1 MKRKEYTVPISEVV
15 VLQLSNEYLERT
27 LAGQS
32 KVPIGGETNDDDED
46 PEVDDMY

>member
-1 MKRKEYTVPISEVV
+1 MKRKEYTMPISEVV

-32 KVPIGGETNDDDED
+32 KVPVGVETNDDDED

>member
-1 MKRKEYTVPISEVV
+1 MKRKEYTMPISEVV

-32 KVPIGGETNDDDED
+32 QVPIGGETNDDDED

>member
-1 MKRKEYTVPISEVV
+1 MPISEV
-15 VLQLSNEYLERT
+15 ERT